1 MGYNG
6 IRTIIKPRRFSS
18 FRKFFE
24 EKKKGGLLR
33 ARGEREREVSG
44 LIGLFA
50 KSTRANTR
58 RREREG
64 NKPAERSVL
73 ILARKLRKT
82 KEACRNSAPLDKSA
96 DRSSKRKR
104 PVSTSKNLAITQQR
118 LRQPSL
124 QPTHRSARASPSYP
138 PSRSVGGGAGSAWF
152 PCGKP
157 RKERRRRRR
166 PTRRGG
172 VFGESE
178 VAEVEGPAAKR
189 TGPFRRNAE
198 RAAVCRAGRGSLK
211 HRIIAARFHAVPV
224 RTSCI
229 PERKGSSCFTPGP
242 FTVYLKKKP
251 RLSLE
256 TGGTLKAR
264 PLTFSANVARDEEE
278 EALRRIESKDQPLS
292 SKISEI

>member
-166 PTRRGG
+166 PTRRFCAGFSG
-172 VFGESE
+172 SRRWRKWRARPRRE
-178 VAEVEGPAAKR
+178 R
-189 TGPFRRNAE
+189 GPFVEMPSVPLFAE
-198 RAAVCRAGRGSLK
+198 PGEALSN
-211 HRIIAARFHAVPV
+211 I
-224 RTSCI
+224 
-229 PERKGSSCFTPGP
+229 GSSRPVSTPSPRVRVVYLRGKVARALPRGRLP
-242 FTVYLKKKP
+242 FT
-251 RLSLE
+251 
-256 TGGTLKAR
+256 
-264 PLTFSANVARDEEE
+264 
-278 EALRRIESKDQPLS
+278 
-292 SKISEI
+292 

>member
-1 MGYNG
+1 M
-6 IRTIIKPRRFSS
+6 
-18 FRKFFE
+18 
-24 EKKKGGLLR
+24 
-33 ARGEREREVSG
+33 
-44 LIGLFA
+44 IGLFA

-124 QPTHRSARASPSYP
+124 QPTHRSARVS

-211 HRIIAARFHAVPV
+211 HRIIAARFHAVPA

-278 EALRRIESKDQPLS
+278 EALRRIESKAQPLS
-292 SKISEI
+292 SEISEI

>member
-1 MGYNG
+1 MLMGYNG

-33 ARGEREREVSG
+33 ARGEREVSG

-124 QPTHRSARASPSYP
+124 QPTHRSARASPS
-138 PSRSVGGGAGSAWF
+138 RSVGGGAGSAWF

-211 HRIIAARFHAVPV
+211 HRIIAARFHAVPA

-278 EALRRIESKDQPLS
+278 EALRRIESKAQPLS

>member
-1 MGYNG
+1 MLS
-6 IRTIIKPRRFSS
+6 RDDFLRFVNFSK
-18 FRKFFE
+18 RKRKEGCFE
-24 EKKKGGLLR
+24 
-33 ARGEREREVSG
+33 RGEREREREVSG

-211 HRIIAARFHAVPV
+211 HRIIAARFHAVPA

-278 EALRRIESKDQPLS
+278 EALRRIESKAQPLS

>member
-172 VFGESE
+172 VFGGGGNG
-178 VAEVEGPAAKR
+178 GP
-189 TGPFRRNAE
+189 
-198 RAAVCRAGRGSLK
+198 GR
-211 HRIIAARFHAVPV
+211 
-224 RTSCI
+224 
-229 PERKGSSCFTPGP
+229 
-242 FTVYLKKKP
+242 
-251 RLSLE
+251 
-256 TGGTLKAR
+256 
-264 PLTFSANVARDEEE
+264 EENG
-278 EALRRIESKDQPLS
+278 ALS
-292 SKISEI
+292 SKCQACRCLPSRARLSQTSDHRGPFPRRPRAYELYT